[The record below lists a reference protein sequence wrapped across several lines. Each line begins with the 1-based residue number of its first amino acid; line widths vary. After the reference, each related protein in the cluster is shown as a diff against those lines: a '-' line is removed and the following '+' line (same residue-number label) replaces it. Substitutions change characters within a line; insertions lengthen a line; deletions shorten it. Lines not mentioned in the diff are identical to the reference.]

1 MKRLRFFTAALASA
15 LLGAAPVL
23 ASTAVGP
30 VTSSPGLPG
39 GTQAHLGIT
48 AAEVVKLGPSVL
60 VRIVVQSA
68 GTGGTLTLNDTD
80 TVGHAAAGNQ
90 ILSLTNAQLTAGQQI
105 LLEWPIGTGIVVSSV
120 PTGGGSVSISFT

>member
-1 MKRLRFFTAALASA
+1 MRRPYFRAVLASA
-15 LLGAAPVL
+15 LLCAAQAF

-39 GTQAHLGIT
+39 GVQAHLGIT
-48 AAEVVKLGPSVL
+48 ATEVVKLGPSVL
-60 VRIVVQSA
+60 VRIIVQSP

-80 TVGHAAAGNQ
+80 TVGHAASGNQ

-105 LLEWPIGTGIVVSSV
+105 VLEWPIGTGIVVSSV
-120 PTGGGSVSISFT
+120 PTGGGSVSISFS